1 MLSSIHI
8 VQDQSDQD
16 KVYGD
21 LANWLQ
27 FRKCPLWHRQGTTTT
42 TMRSNE
48 SQVWGSQNSRN
59 QQNCVHKFIVLMFFI
74 LILGYW
80 SLINFPFL
88 TEIKDIGYTY
98 QFFTLIFIGCA
109 EF

>member
-27 FRKCPLWHRQGTTTT
+27 FRKCPLWHTQGTTTT

-59 QQNCVHKFIVLMFFI
+59 
-74 LILGYW
+74 
-80 SLINFPFL
+80 
-88 TEIKDIGYTY
+88 
-98 QFFTLIFIGCA
+98 
-109 EF
+109 